1 MAQGVSGSA
10 VDYLRCLADEA
21 VATSDVPDAIAREAA
36 EATLDVVGRG
46 ALDAHG
52 RRRASAYF
60 WTVVRRSVVR
70 DISAVNARARFI
82 LSAAVADLSESGRT
96 AEGIW
101 DEIERG
107 WGSRVP
113 PVVLEEFRQR
123 LCA

>member
-1 MAQGVSGSA
+1 MARGISVSA
-10 VDYLRCLADEA
+10 VDYLQCLADEA
-21 VATSDVPDAIAREAA
+21 ALRSDVPDAIARQAA
-36 EATLDVVGRG
+36 DATLGVVGRG
-46 ALDAHG
+46 ALDAH
-52 RRRASAYF
+52 RRHRASAYF

-96 AEGIW
+96 PEGIW

-107 WGSRVP
+107 WRSRVP